1 LLESE
6 LETMKNENAK
16 LLEEMEK
23 INKQK
28 NQHLKELK
36 DDYENSIKNY
46 PYCIK
51 NYE

>member
-1 LLESE
+1 
-6 LETMKNENAK
+6 MKNENAK

-36 DDYENSIKNY
+36 DDYENSIKNLENNVLKREKQKF
-46 PYCIK
+46 I
-51 NYE
+51 